1 MSNNNLDFFNSIE
14 MYGRKQ
20 YTATNQVKI
29 KFRLTVEKGR
39 KVYRAWKRLF
49 AYIDLKF
56 HVTKD
61 KQYVILGGEL
71 HANTADELSNM
82 IREMNKK
89 KELAK

>member
-20 YTATNQVKI
+20 YTAVNYVKI
-29 KFRLTVEKGR
+29 KFRLTVAKGR
-39 KVYRAWKRLF
+39 KIYKSWKKQF
-49 AYIDLKF
+49 SYVELKF

-61 KQYVILGGEL
+61 KQYVILGAEM
-71 HANTADELSNM
+71 HPQAADELACM

-89 KELAK
+89 KVPA